1 MAKLAFLG
9 LGLMG
14 TPMATRLLHA
24 GHDITVWNRTI
35 EKTRPLADQGAS
47 VATTPAQA
55 AAGVDAAIT
64 MVTDPAALEQ
74 IVFGEAGLAA
84 ALAPGQLLIDMS
96 TVGPDTVRSVAA
108 RLPDGVT
115 IVDAPVRGSVPQATA
130 GQLAV
135 FVGADASNFRRVAP
149 VLAPLGHV
157 HRAGGPGAGAA
168 AKVVVNTTLGA
179 AMAAF
184 GEALALGDVLGL
196 DRSVVLDLLADSP
209 IASTVAGKRANV
221 ESDHYPATFK
231 LSLALKDLSLAAD
244 VADRAGHH
252 LDVTS
257 AVRDWL
263 QRAAG
268 AGLGDLDFSA
278 VITTITAVSG

>member
-1 MAKLAFLG
+1 VEIDATLANAV
-9 LGLMG
+9 
-14 TPMATRLLHA
+14 P
-24 GHDITVWNRTI
+24 V
-35 EKTRPLADQGAS
+35 QG
-47 VATTPAQA
+47 PHPE
-55 AAGVDAAIT
+55 G
-64 MVTDPAALEQ
+64 ALEQ
-74 IVFGEAGLAA
+74 IVFGEDGLAA

-135 FVGADASNFRRVAP
+135 FVGADAPDFQRVAP
-149 VLAPLGHV
+149 ILAPLGHV

-179 AMAAF
+179 AIAAF

-209 IASTVAGKRANV
+209 IASTVAAKRANV
-221 ESDHYPATFK
+221 ESDHYPAAFK

-244 VADRAGHH
+244 IADQAGHH

-268 AGLGDLDFSA
+268 AGMEDLDFSA
-278 VITTITAVSG
+278 VITTITAERGRHLSSSRTRPSL